1 VSSSRHSAGID
12 SQATR
17 RPNRPDHDP
26 REHDEE
32 TPGFHRRERIVPE
45 DRVRERRDQTEQ
57 SGVRMEERE
66 VVVNDPELSPETNSA
81 LTEELRDV
89 VGADRVKV
97 PADRPRASDG
107 EFPDR
112 QARGFSLDGRGY
124 VWVRNA
130 AIVLTFAAIVAL
142 ATGNWWLLPL
152 AAGVHALGT
161 MTVAFTIVRV
171 TSEIEHPSPTVS
183 AALSEEGV
191 AAPDERFTQ
200 MVEEFSEQPR
210 GGASETLS
218 PGWNERSVS
227 AREDTAT
234 SAAEQSTAMTPTAE
248 PSRSGGAGGAPDA
261 IIFAT
266 AFSLLALSIVLPITS
281 GGGWLWLLPAVM
293 VPLLVGWVFIEIE
306 MARGKGQR
314 LIAGRKAIT
323 MIVLLTAVAVAV
335 FCAVVAIAYTS

>member
-1 VSSSRHSAGID
+1 VSSSRHSAGLD

-17 RPNRPDHDP
+17 RPDRPADGGQENP
-26 REHDEE
+26 EQ
-32 TPGFHRRERIVPE
+32 TSGFHRRERIVPE
-45 DRVRERRDQTEQ
+45 ERLHERRDELEQ

-66 VVVNDPELSPETNSA
+66 VAVSDPELSPETNAA

-97 PADRPRASDG
+97 PADRPRATEG

-112 QARGFSLDGRGY
+112 QSRGFSLNGQGY

-130 AIVLTFAAIVAL
+130 AIVLTFGAIVAL

-161 MTVAFTIVRV
+161 MTVAFTILRV
-171 TSEIEHPSPTVS
+171 TSEIEHPSPTV
-183 AALSEEGV
+183 AAAMSEDGV
-191 AAPDERFTQ
+191 PSPDERFTH
-200 MVEEFSEQPR
+200 MVEEFSERPR

-218 PGWNERSVS
+218 PGFNERSVN

-234 SAAEQSTAMTPTAE
+234 SAAEQSSAMTPTAE

-266 AFSLLALSIVLPITS
+266 AFSLLVLSIVLPITS

-293 VPLLVGWVFIEIE
+293 VPLLFGWVFIEVE
-306 MARGKGQR
+306 MARREGQR

-323 MIVLLTAVAVAV
+323 MIVLITAIAVAV